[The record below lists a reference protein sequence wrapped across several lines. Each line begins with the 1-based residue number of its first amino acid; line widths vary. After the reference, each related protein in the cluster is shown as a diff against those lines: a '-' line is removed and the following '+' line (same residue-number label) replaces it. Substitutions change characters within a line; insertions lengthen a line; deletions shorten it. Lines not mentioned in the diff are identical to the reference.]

1 MATLAG
7 ETEGCDDDV
16 DFINVQRPADDS
28 GMVSD
33 SDILPALRSTD
44 AGVHASRSE
53 QCPNMYA
60 VCLRVNASCACHRKQ
75 LRIHTSA
82 GRLPG
87 LRVSDTVTAAHSLNA
102 TKGAHRRAPSN
113 ATCFTN
119 FICLQVAAAQ
129 RWATQQRW
137 P

>member
-16 DFINVQRPADDS
+16 DFINVQRPANDS

-44 AGVHASRSE
+44 AGAPASWSE
-53 QCPNMYA
+53 PCPNMYA
-60 VCLRVNASCACHRKQ
+60 VCLRVSASRACHRKQ
-75 LRIHTSA
+75 LRLPTSA
-82 GRLPG
+82 QRLPG
-87 LRVSDTVTAAHSLNA
+87 LRVSDTVTGARTLNA
-102 TKGAHRRAPSN
+102 TKGAHKRAPSN
-113 ATCFTN
+113 ATSFTN
-119 FICLQVAAAQ
+119 FICLQVAGAQ

>member
-16 DFINVQRPADDS
+16 DFINVQRPANDS

-44 AGVHASRSE
+44 ASAHGSRSE
-53 QCPNMYA
+53 QCPNTYA
-60 VCLRVNASCACHRKQ
+60 VCLRVNAPRACHCKQ
-75 LRIHTSA
+75 LRVHTSA
-82 GRLPG
+82 RRLPG
-87 LRVSDTVTAAHSLNA
+87 LRVTGAHSLNA
-102 TKGAHRRAPSN
+102 TKGAHKRAPSN
-113 ATCFTN
+113 ATSFTSVSY
-119 FICLQVAAAQ
+119 LQVAAVQ
-129 RWATQQRW
+129 CWATQQRW